1 MGSIAGVC
9 QRSSAAI
16 HQSRVAEPSAG
27 TTAPHG
33 VTRPRH
39 EPPSTPTV
47 TPAGV
52 RARARPTGRRG
63 RGGARRG
70 SLRVGAR
77 GLPLL
82 TRTLARV
89 RAAVLVPVKGFGA
102 AKRRLAGVLGPTE
115 RAELARRMAERVVAA
130 AAPLPVHVVCDDDE
144 VADWAERAGTQVL
157 WRPGHGLNG
166 AIADGLASLAKL
178 GVDPRRHRPRRPA
191 AGPRPG
197 LADRAR
203 RDHPRAR
210 PPRRRHQRRRPPGGA
225 RRFRFAYGPGSFRHH
240 RTEAAR
246 HGLGVRVRRDPR
258 LGLDVDL
265 PDDLARPG
273 VKEVLGWPPTSPANP
288 R

>member
-1 MGSIAGVC
+1 M
-9 QRSSAAI
+9 
-16 HQSRVAEPSAG
+16 
-27 TTAPHG
+27 
-33 VTRPRH
+33 
-39 EPPSTPTV
+39 
-47 TPAGV
+47 
-52 RARARPTGRRG
+52 
-63 RGGARRG
+63 
-70 SLRVGAR
+70 
-77 GLPLL
+77 
-82 TRTLARV
+82 

-178 GVDPRRHRPRRPA
+178 GVTHVVIAHADLPLAHDLASLIVPDVITLVPDRRDDGTNVVALPGGPA
-191 AGPRPG
+191 LPVRLRPG
-197 LADRAR
+197 LVPPPSHRGRAPRAR
-203 RDHPRAR
+203 RPRLAR
-210 PPRRRHQRRRPPGGA
+210 
-225 RRFRFAYGPGSFRHH
+225 
-240 RTEAAR
+240 
-246 HGLGVRVRRDPR
+246 PR

-288 R
+288 G